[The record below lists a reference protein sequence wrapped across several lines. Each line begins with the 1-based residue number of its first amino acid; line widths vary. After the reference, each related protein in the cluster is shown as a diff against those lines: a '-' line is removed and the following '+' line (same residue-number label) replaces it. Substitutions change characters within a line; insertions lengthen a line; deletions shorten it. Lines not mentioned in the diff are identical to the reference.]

1 MTRLRLNALRF
12 FTALGLFVSGYLVW
26 QHIAYVTGADAG
38 GLCDFSAYFDCSAI
52 EASGFSSVFGIPTG
66 SFGMLYFAGFLAFL
80 FAARPVQLDRSS
92 KRRERKR
99 GGPNTNA
106 GNDVERIAAMV
117 TVLGVAVSI
126 SFATLSALVIHAF
139 CLGCT
144 TVYFIT
150 LANVAIAWRGSPTQ
164 YLGRAMGG
172 PAAAWR
178 GGVALVPEA
187 GSWDPNPNRTLALC
201 FVFVFVPINFA
212 LPLLL
217 EGRSAPL
224 GEVYA
229 QYLEESVEKFEIGPD
244 ALTKGDADAPL
255 QIVAF
260 VDFQCEA
267 CRKFSGHLTD
277 EVLPRFRGKF
287 RVVYK
292 HFPLSKQCNP
302 HPLIASAKDKH
313 PNACGLALMAQALA
327 GDKRLW
333 DVVPGLYE
341 AAHAADVDYALR
353 QMAAQAGLDMA
364 QWTAMAEDPAV
375 EQAVQSNIREGI
387 ELGFGSLPIVYLNG
401 RKMPS
406 RKPPEM
412 IAIMRNALNDA
423 R

>member
-12 FTALGLFVSGYLVW
+12 ITALGLVVSASLVW
-26 QHIAYVTGADAG
+26 QHVAYVTGAGGG
-38 GLCDFSAYFDCSAI
+38 GLCDFSTYFDCSAI

-66 SFGMLYFAGFLAFL
+66 SFGTLYFAAFLAFL
-80 FAARPVQLDRSS
+80 FCARPAQTGKDVNR
-92 KRRERKR
+92 RKR
-99 GGPNTNA
+99 DGRASETDA
-106 GNDVERIAAMV
+106 ERIAAMM
-117 TVLGVAVSI
+117 TLLGVLVSI
-126 SFATLSALVIHAF
+126 GFATLSALVIHAL

-144 TVYFIT
+144 TIYFIT
-150 LANVAIAWRGSPTQ
+150 LANAAVAWRGSPAQ
-164 YLGRAMGG
+164 YLARAMGG

-178 GGVALVPEA
+178 EALSLVPDP
-187 GSWDPNPNRTLALC
+187 GSWDSDPRRTLALC
-201 FVFVFVPINFA
+201 FVLIFVPVNFA
-212 LPLLL
+212 LPLFV

-224 GEVYA
+224 AEVYA
-229 QYLEESVEKFEIGPD
+229 QYLQESVETFEIGPD
-244 ALTKGDADAPL
+244 DLAKGDADAPL
-255 QIVAF
+255 QLVAF

-277 EVLPRFRGKF
+277 DVLPRFRGKV

-302 HPLIASAKDKH
+302 HPMIASAKDKH
-313 PNACGLALMAQALA
+313 PHACGLALMAQALA

-341 AAHAADVDYALR
+341 AAHAADVDYALKQTAR
-353 QMAAQAGLDMA
+353 RAGLNMA
-364 QWTAMAEDPAV
+364 QWKEMAEEPAIT
-375 EQAVQSNIREGI
+375 EAVQANIREGI

-412 IAIMRNALNDA
+412 IAVMRNALNA
-423 R
+423 SK